1 MNTLIRNF
9 CALIMLSVAVTA
21 QAQTDG
27 PTGPVILTV
36 TGPDGAQA
44 MFDLDMMES
53 LDQTVTVVE
62 TPWYDG
68 AQEFS
73 GPLISDLMAH
83 LGISGSELSVV
94 AANDYTAAMP
104 WSDIEDYP
112 VILAT
117 RHNGNTMSLRD
128 KGPLFV
134 IYPFDTHPE
143 LRNEVV
149 FSRSVWQVKAVKV
162 SP

>member
-1 MNTLIRNF
+1 MKTLIRNL
-9 CALIMLSVAVTA
+9 CALIMLSAAFTA
-21 QAQTDG
+21 QAQTDA
-27 PTGPVILTV
+27 PAGPVILTV
-36 TGPDGAQA
+36 TGPDGAEA
-44 MFDLDMMES
+44 MFDLDMMEA
-53 LDQTVTVVE
+53 LDQKVTVVE

-68 AQEFS
+68 VQEFS

-83 LGISGSELSVV
+83 LDITGSELSIV
-94 AANDYTAAMP
+94 AANDYAAAVP

-134 IYPFDTHPE
+134 IYPFDAHPE

-149 FSRSVWQVKAVKV
+149 FSRSVWQVKEVKV

>member
-1 MNTLIRNF
+1 MKTLIRNF
-9 CALIMLSVAVTA
+9 CALIMLSAAFTV
-21 QAQTDG
+21 QAQTNA

-36 TGPDGAQA
+36 TGPDGAEA
-44 MFDLDMMES
+44 MFDLEMIDA

-68 AQEFS
+68 TQEFS
-73 GPLISDLMAH
+73 GPLISELMAH
-83 LGISGSELSVV
+83 LDVSGSELSIV
-94 AANDYTAAMP
+94 AANDYAAAMP
-104 WSDIEDYP
+104 WSDIENYP

-134 IYPFDTHPE
+134 IYPFDTYPE

-149 FSRSVWQVKAVKV
+149 FSRSVWQVKAIKV